1 MLLAISYTQGV
12 VSVAELKI
20 EALQSYLNRLY
31 GKEVKLLSVGGIPP
45 TGKKDELKGFGY
57 GEPLLIEYEV
67 DGRKERAVLE
77 TVKAGG
83 FGHDFLA
90 DRAAVLILAHETF
103 DRLPGHIPSLD
114 VGALTKK
121 GELTSVGDAQEFFVL
136 DRYVEGT
143 EYFRDLERIKE
154 EGKLRSHDIKRCLAL
169 SDYLTEIH
177 AAKKDAPNLYVR
189 RIRDLV
195 GHGECIMG
203 LIDSYPKD
211 WPFLPKGTFEQ
222 IEKDSVEWRWKLRGK
237 EHRLSQVHGDYHPW
251 NILFKDGTGDKF
263 WVLDRSR
270 GEFGEPADDVTAL
283 SINYI
288 FYSLQKYGELKDEFE
303 ELYLN
308 FMENYQ
314 LKTNDQELF
323 LVLQPFYAWRGLV
336 IASPV
341 WYPNLED
348 SVRHKI
354 FNFVQNMLRIE
365 RFDSHQVHSYL
376 EQR

>member
-1 MLLAISYTQGV
+1 M
-12 VSVAELKI
+12 AELKV

-57 GEPLLIEYEV
+57 GEPVLIEYEV

-77 TVKAGG
+77 TVKTGI
-83 FGHDFLA
+83 FGHDYLA

-103 DRLPGHIPSLD
+103 NRLPNHVFSLD

-121 GELTSVGDAQEFFVL
+121 GELTSIGDAEEFFVL
-136 DRYVEGT
+136 DKYVEGK

-154 EGKLRSHDIKRCLAL
+154 EGKLKPHDIKRCLAL

-177 AAKKDAPNLYVR
+177 AVKKDTPELYTR
-189 RIRDLV
+189 RIRDLI

-211 WPFLPKGTFEQ
+211 WPFLPSETFKQ
-222 IEKDSVEWRWKLRGK
+222 IEKASVEWRWKLRGK

-251 NILFKDGTGDKF
+251 NILFKDETGEDF

-270 GEFGEPADDVTAL
+270 GEFGESADDVTAL

-288 FYSLQKYGELKDEFE
+288 FYSLQKYGKLAGPFE
-303 ELYLN
+303 ELYLA
-308 FMENYQ
+308 FMENY
-314 LKTNDQELF
+314 LLRTNDQELF
-323 LVLQPFYAWRGLV
+323 FVLQPFYAWRGLV

-348 SVRHKI
+348 SVRRKI
-354 FNFVQNMLRIE
+354 FNLIE
-365 RFDSHQVHSYL
+365 NVLAVEKFDYLTVNSYL
-376 EQR
+376 S